1 MAEDKKLRPASDAAI
16 QEFLNKA
23 ASLPVKKSTGEKCG
37 RLIFGM
43 DATASRQPAWDR
55 ACQIQGQMFV
65 ETAALGGLAI
75 QLVYYRGFHEFY
87 AGAWHTDSQGLLT
100 EMTRAACAGG
110 LTQISRLLRH
120 AQKEN
125 AREKVHA
132 VVFVGDCMEEEVD
145 RLAHEAGKLGMA
157 GVPVFVFQEGLDAVA
172 EKAFREI
179 AKLSGGAWCSFDAGS
194 ARQLRDLLGAVAV
207 FAAGGRRALL
217 KYGEGRGGAALRL
230 TRQFGGGR

>member
-1 MAEDKKLRPASDAAI
+1 MAEGKKIRPASDAAI
-16 QEFLNKA
+16 REFLNKA
-23 ASLPVKKSTGEKCG
+23 AALPVKKSAGEKRG

-75 QLVYYRGFHEFY
+75 QLAHYRGFHEFY
-87 AGAWHTDSQGLLT
+87 AGAWHTDSNGLLA

-110 LTQISRLLRH
+110 LTQIRRLLCH

-157 GVPVFVFQEGLDAVA
+157 GVPVFVFQEGADPVA

-179 AKLSGGAWCSFDAGS
+179 AKLSGGAWCAFNAGS

-230 TRQFGGGR
+230 TQQFRGRR